1 MYTKRAL
8 HILGITG
15 ADFTDSERR
24 QLDEQGF
31 YLRTNLFTPAEC
43 REMAEA
49 FDALSDIEGEQ
60 GGHEVHIEPGAPRV
74 SNIFNKSA
82 AFDRCLEI
90 KPVLAAAAYLLGEIK
105 VHGANLREPLKG
117 KGQQDLHV
125 DVPKHFEG
133 DWWVL
138 NAIICF
144 DDMTLEN
151 GPTRVVP
158 GSHHWAPY
166 NCSIVNRFDW
176 QPQPLSAEDEA
187 RVPKDAGAPYPG
199 EVLVTAPAGS
209 VIICNSSIWHSGTRN
224 NDGARRRVLHLTY
237 TRRDLPQQ
245 LVQREHLVPATY
257 ERMSDVHR
265 YLLDIEPMAPGA
277 ILQSARAPGASKDW
291 WA

>member
-8 HILGITG
+8 HSLGVTG
-15 ADFTDSERR
+15 ADFTEAERR

-31 YLRTNLFTPAEC
+31 YLRTNVFSPAEC
-43 REMAEA
+43 REMAAA
-49 FDALSDIEGEQ
+49 FDALSAQEGEQ

-74 SNIFNKSA
+74 SNIFNKST

-90 KPVLAAAAYLLGEIK
+90 KPVLASAAYLLGEIK

-125 DVPKHFEG
+125 DVPKHFDG

-138 NAIICF
+138 NAIVCF
-144 DDMTLEN
+144 DDMTLDN

-176 QPQPLSAEDEA
+176 VPQPLSAEDAA
-187 RVPKDAGAPYPG
+187 RVPQDAGAPYPG

-245 LVQREHLVPATY
+245 LVQREHLVPSTY

-265 YLLDIEPMAPGA
+265 YLLDIEEVAPGA